1 MPPLSETSRAVLDR
15 LWNQALPS
23 TSTSLMT
30 AVQMAANKQ
39 GKVVAQLALETG
51 LSIEILDKLDR
62 HIIDAA
68 TIPKELCK
76 RLANALQ
83 QSLSMI
89 EMYLGLATSK
99 PLIAETPPS
108 YRLEGQS
115 ESFREAIE
123 QSTQLS
129 NEQKD
134 TWRSILA
141 REGL

>member
-1 MPPLSETSRAVLDR
+1 MFVLQLTGQETH
-15 LWNQALPS
+15 
-23 TSTSLMT
+23 
-30 AVQMAANKQ
+30 K
-39 GKVVAQLALETG
+39 GKFVAQLVLEIG

-68 TIPKELCK
+68 TVPKELCK
-76 RLANALQ
+76 RLANTLQ
-83 QSLSMI
+83 QSLSVI
-89 EMYLGLATSK
+89 EIYLGLATSK

-108 YRLEGQS
+108 YRVEGHS

-134 TWRSILA
+134 TWRVILT
-141 REGL
+141 REGV